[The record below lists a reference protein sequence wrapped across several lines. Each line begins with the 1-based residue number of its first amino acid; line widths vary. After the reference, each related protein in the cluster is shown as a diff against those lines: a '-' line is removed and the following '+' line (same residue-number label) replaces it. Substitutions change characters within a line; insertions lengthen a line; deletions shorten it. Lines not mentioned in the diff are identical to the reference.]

1 VRLTRLQV
9 SELRQFRQPF
19 ELADLQPG
27 LNLFAGANEAGKS
40 TLVRAIRAA
49 FFERHRSTA
58 VDDLRPWGDSA
69 ATPTVE
75 LDFTLGDQP
84 CRLRK
89 SFLQKKRC
97 ELQAGSRRL
106 EGAEAEDFLAEL
118 LGFRFADR
126 GASRA
131 EHGGIP
137 GLLWIEQGAAQDV
150 HDAVRHA
157 ADHLQRALDAQL
169 GAVAATG
176 GDELLQRVRELRA
189 ELLTATGK
197 PRAALAEAIAAAEA
211 ARAEAESLAATARD
225 YRDQVDQ
232 LRTLREQHQVES
244 QAAPWTA
251 LRTQLAQAEA
261 AWREAEALGAQRATQ
276 AAAVQRAE
284 DLAKLLRQQL
294 AAADQQ
300 AADLSRRTATRERT
314 QHALA
319 PAQAAEA
326 AATRALAEAKAQTQ
340 AAATTLALAR
350 QEETREQLRRQADA
364 ARSRAADSGAL
375 LQRAQAEA
383 ERAATLRRE
392 AQVLALPAAE
402 LKLLRQQHER
412 LRELDIQLSTLATR
426 IGFELLPGASVTLGG
441 EALAGEGE
449 RLLSAPALLAID
461 GVGRLTLA
469 PGGSD
474 LAERAAERDRVQAAH
489 QALLQRLG
497 LPSRAEADMREQA
510 HRARAADA
518 DAAAKALAVLAPKG
532 LEALQA
538 EVDRTEALR
547 REAEAALAQLPPA
560 PATPPTGEAA
570 AKAAADTAQ
579 HAAEA
584 AAAALAQTRHALATA
599 RSEAEA
605 AEREHAALAA
615 LLAGETHRTQQA
627 EAQRRLVDTQAEA
640 QGLQQRLLDLD
651 TRIAAARPDI
661 LAQDVQRLRRSAEE
675 AERSHQQRSLRIA
688 QLEATLA
695 ATGAQG
701 VDEALAL
708 ALLQQAAAERRRD
721 QLQRRADALGLLQ
734 LKLETHRQALT
745 RRLQAPL
752 QRHLDRYLALLF
764 PGGRLAVDEQLQPGA
779 LSRPGNGDG
788 DAAGDFGSLSFGA
801 REQLGVISRLAYADL
816 LREAGRPTLI
826 ILDDALV
833 HSDAA
838 RLARMKRVLYDAAQ
852 RHQVLLF
859 TCHAERWRDMG
870 VAVRSLQPAGNDQRP
885 AGPASGGQALD

>member
-1 VRLTRLQV
+1 MRLTRLKV

-27 LNLFAGANEAGKS
+27 LNLIAGPNEAGKS

-75 LDFTLGDQP
+75 IDFTHGDEP
-84 CRLRK
+84 YRLRK
-89 SFLQKKRC
+89 AFLGKKRC

-106 EGAEAEDFLAEL
+106 EGAQAEDFLADL

-169 GAVAATG
+169 GAVAASG
-176 GDELLQRVRELRA
+176 GDDLLQRVREWRA

-197 PRAALAEAIAAAEA
+197 PRAALAEAIAAADT
-211 ARAEAESLAATARD
+211 ARAEAEALAATAGD
-225 YRDQVDQ
+225 YREQVDQ
-232 LRTLREQHQVES
+232 LRTLREQHQAET
-244 QAAPWTA
+244 QAAPWA
-251 LRTQLAQAEA
+251 RLRAQLAQAEA
-261 AWREAEALGAQRATQ
+261 ALREAEALDSQRTTQ
-276 AAAVQRAE
+276 AAAMQRAE
-284 DLAKLLRQQL
+284 DLAELLRQQL
-294 AAADQQ
+294 AAAGQQ
-300 AADLSRRTATRERT
+300 AADLARRAATCERT
-314 QHALA
+314 RLALE

-326 AATRALAEAKAQTQ
+326 AATRALAEAKARAQ
-340 AAATTLALAR
+340 AAAATLALAR
-350 QEETREQLRRQADA
+350 QEETRAQLRRQAES
-364 ARSRAADSGAL
+364 ARGRAADSGTL
-375 LQRAQAEA
+375 LQRARAEA
-383 ERAATLRRE
+383 ERAAALRRE
-392 AQVLALPAAE
+392 VQALALPATD
-402 LKLLRQQHER
+402 LKTLRRQHDR

-426 IGFELLPGASVTLGG
+426 VGFELQPGVVVTLDD
-441 EALAGEGE
+441 EALAGAGE
-449 RLLSAPALLAID
+449 RLLSAPATLAIA
-461 GVGRLTLA
+461 GVGRFTLA

-474 LAERAAERDRVQAAH
+474 LAERAAERERVQAEH
-489 QALLQRLG
+489 RALLQRLG
-497 LPSRAEADMREQA
+497 LGSRADADAREQA

-518 DAAAKALAVLAPKG
+518 DAAAKAIAVLAPQG
-532 LEALQA
+532 LDALQA
-538 EVDRTEALR
+538 DVDRNEALL
-547 REAEAALAQLPPA
+547 REAESALAQLPGA
-560 PATPPTGEAA
+560 PDAPPPTVAAAQAGAEAA
-570 AKAAADTAQ
+570 QQT
-579 HAAEA
+579 AEA
-584 AAAALAQTRHALATA
+584 AAAALEQARHALASA

-605 AEREHAALAA
+605 AGREHAALAA
-615 LLAGETHRTQQA
+615 LLADEAHRAQQA

-640 QGLQQRLLDLD
+640 QVLQQRLQDLD
-651 TRIAAARPDI
+651 ARIAAARPDI

-675 AERSHQQRSLRIA
+675 AERSHQQRGLRIA

-701 VDEALAL
+701 VDEALAQ
-708 ALLQQAAAERRRD
+708 ARLQQAAAERRRD
-721 QLQRRADALGLLQ
+721 ELQRRADALGLLQ

-752 QRHLDRYLALLF
+752 QRHLDRYLALLL

-779 LSRPGNGDG
+779 LSRPGDG
-788 DAAGDFGSLSFGA
+788 GTAGDFGSLSFGA

-833 HSDAA
+833 HSDAD
-838 RLARMKRVLYDAAQ
+838 RLTSMKRVLYDAAQ

-870 VAVRSLQPAGNDQRP
+870 VAVRGLR
-885 AGPASGGQALD
+885 

>member
-1 VRLTRLQV
+1 MRLTRLKV
-9 SELRQFRQPF
+9 SELRQFRQPY

-27 LNLFAGANEAGKS
+27 LNLIAGPNEAGKS

-75 LDFTLGDQP
+75 LDFTHGEEAY
-84 CRLRK
+84 RLRK
-89 SFLQKKRC
+89 AFLSKKRC

-106 EGAEAEDFLAEL
+106 EGAQAEDFLAGL

-169 GAVAATG
+169 GAVAASG
-176 GDELLQRVRELRA
+176 GDELLQRVRELRG
-189 ELLTATGK
+189 ELLTGTGK
-197 PRAALAEAIAAAEA
+197 PRAALAEAIAAADT
-211 ARAEAESLAATARD
+211 ARAEAEVLAATARD

-232 LRTLREQHQVES
+232 LRTLRGQHQAES
-244 QAAPWTA
+244 LAAPWAT
-251 LRTQLAQAEA
+251 LRSQLAQAEA
-261 AWREAEALGAQRATQ
+261 ALREAEALGAQRATQ

-284 DLAKLLRQQL
+284 DLARLLRQQL
-294 AAADQQ
+294 AAAGQQ
-300 AADLSRRTATRERT
+300 AADLARRAATRERT
-314 QHALA
+314 RLALE

-326 AATRALAEAKAQTQ
+326 AATRALAEAKAQAQ
-340 AAATTLALAR
+340 ATAATLALAR
-350 QEETREQLRRQADA
+350 QEETRTQLQRQAES

-375 LQRAQAEA
+375 LQRARAEA
-383 ERAATLRRE
+383 ERAAALRRE
-392 AQVLALPAAE
+392 AQALALPAAE
-402 LKLLRQQHER
+402 LKTLRQQHDR

-426 IGFELLPGASVTLGG
+426 IGFELQPGAAVTLGG
-441 EALAGEGE
+441 EALAGAGD

-461 GVGRLTLA
+461 GVGRFTIA

-474 LAERAAERDRVQAAH
+474 LAERAAERERVLAEH

-497 LPSRAEADMREQA
+497 LGSRAEADAREQA
-510 HRARAADA
+510 HRGRSADA

-532 LEALQA
+532 LDTLQA
-538 EVDRTEALR
+538 EVDRNDALR

-560 PATPPTGEAA
+560 PTKAPPTVAA
-570 AKAAADTAQ
+570 AVAAADAAQ
-579 HAAEA
+579 QAAEA
-584 AAAALAQTRHALATA
+584 ATAALERSRQALATA
-599 RSEAEA
+599 GSEAEA

-615 LLAGETHRTQQA
+615 LLAGEAHRTQQA
-627 EAQRRLVDTQAEA
+627 DAQHRLVDTQAES
-640 QGLQQRLLDLD
+640 QVLQQRLLDLD
-651 TRIAAARPDI
+651 ARIAAARPDI

-675 AERSHQQRSLRIA
+675 AERSHQQRGLRIA
-688 QLEATLA
+688 QLEAALA

-701 VDEALAL
+701 VDEALAQ
-708 ALLQQAAAERRRD
+708 ARLQLAAAERRRD
-721 QLQRRADALGLLQ
+721 ELQRRADALGLLQ

-779 LSRPGNGDG
+779 LSRPGSGGDG
-788 DAAGDFGSLSFGA
+788 GDAGDAGDFGSLSFGA

-833 HSDAA
+833 HSDAD
-838 RLARMKRVLYDAAQ
+838 RLASMKRVLYDAAQ

-870 VAVRSLQPAGNDQRP
+870 VAVRGLR
-885 AGPASGGQALD
+885 